1 MNLKYLKN
9 NRILF
14 YSLSLLPLIIPMS
27 LVGEVTPEDGD
38 WSEKTIVMVN
48 TPETALMART
58 GDIDNLGFGWP
69 NGFNPFSGNNTP
81 SHPYPWNADP
91 LDPPGT
97 DKIMVPSSYVGTP
110 PSGRDGYTTFTS
122 RPENL
127 PEAITISYDI
137 PEFEEI
143 EVSSAAMQLFVDDFQ
158 APVWGSSFQVT
169 LNERRAPF
177 LEEILNG
184 LRQTGPIGKLITVQ
198 VPSDFLDVFSS
209 GKVELFIDDPVT
221 GAGDGYAID
230 FVKILI
236 NPVGFSQTATVTGII
251 RDQRTQT
258 PLMGAVVSVGS
269 SASEPTDE
277 TGFFRLPDVPAGLT
291 VLTITCPG
299 YNTSMLKVETI
310 AEKEIDVNFS
320 VSLASP
326 SLKVRPMAE
335 GYVIALEGALTAKYT
350 LWSSEDLE
358 EWSALGEM
366 EQIAPGC
373 FEYIISSPFFEESS
387 GQRFYRVLAE

>member
-158 APVWGSSFQVT
+158 APVW
-169 LNERRAPF
+169 E
-177 LEEILNG
+177 
-184 LRQTGPIGKLITVQ
+184 
-198 VPSDFLDVFSS
+198 
-209 GKVELFIDDPVT
+209 
-221 GAGDGYAID
+221 
-230 FVKILI
+230 
-236 NPVGFSQTATVTGII
+236 
-251 RDQRTQT
+251 
-258 PLMGAVVSVGS
+258 
-269 SASEPTDE
+269 
-277 TGFFRLPDVPAGLT
+277 
-291 VLTITCPG
+291 
-299 YNTSMLKVETI
+299 
-310 AEKEIDVNFS
+310 
-320 VSLASP
+320 
-326 SLKVRPMAE
+326 
-335 GYVIALEGALTAKYT
+335 AL
-350 LWSSEDLE
+350 S
-358 EWSALGEM
+358 
-366 EQIAPGC
+366 
-373 FEYIISSPFFEESS
+373 
-387 GQRFYRVLAE
+387 R